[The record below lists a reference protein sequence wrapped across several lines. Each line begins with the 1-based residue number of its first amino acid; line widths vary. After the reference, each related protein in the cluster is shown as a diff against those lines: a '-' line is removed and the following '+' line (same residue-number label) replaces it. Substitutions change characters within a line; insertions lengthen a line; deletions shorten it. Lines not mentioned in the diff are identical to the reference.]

1 MQLIEIIGYAGSV
14 LVAISLMMSAIVK
27 LRIINLIG
35 SLTFSIYGFI
45 IGALPVG
52 FLNGFIVLVNLYYLY
67 EIFRTKEFFE
77 ILEVGHNDK
86 YLKYF
91 LNFHLEDIRKFNPG
105 FEFDPNNTWESRFIL
120 RNSVPAGLVC
130 MEKKDSQSI
139 GIKLD
144 YVIPGY
150 RDFKTGKYV
159 FNKLFSETGIK
170 KIFADSN
177 NKMHIN
183 YLKKM
188 GFEKSTS
195 SEGEYI
201 LTNL

>member
-1 MQLIEIIGYAGSV
+1 MELIEIVGYAGSV

-27 LRIINLIG
+27 LRVINLIG

-67 EIFRTKEFFE
+67 EIFSTKEFFK
-77 ILEVGHNDK
+77 ILEVRYNDE

-91 LNFHLEDIRKFNPG
+91 LEFHIDDIRKFNPG
-105 FEFDPNNTWESRFIL
+105 FVFDPAGTWKSQFVL

-130 MEKKDSQSI
+130 MEQKDEHSI
-139 GIKLD
+139 YIKLD

-159 FNKLFSETGIK
+159 FNKIFSETGIK
-170 KIFADSN
+170 KIYADPG
-177 NKMHIN
+177 NKIHTD

-188 GFEKSTS
+188 GFVKNISAEAGFVL
-195 SEGEYI
+195 EGK
-201 LTNL
+201 

>member
-1 MQLIEIIGYAGSV
+1 MEVIEIIGYAGSV

-67 EIFRTKEFFE
+67 DIFRAKEFFE

-86 YLKYF
+86 YLRYF
-91 LNFHLEDIRKFNPG
+91 LDFHLEDIKKFNPG
-105 FEFDPNNTWESRFIL
+105 FEFDPNNTWTSQFVL

-130 MEKKDSQSI
+130 MEKKDEQSI
-139 GIKLD
+139 YIKLD

-159 FNKLFSETGIK
+159 FNKIFNETGIK
-170 KIFADSN
+170 KIFAESN
-177 NKMHIN
+177 NKVHIN

-188 GFEKSTS
+188 GFAQAQ
-195 SEGEYI
+195 GENSFI
-201 LTNL
+201 LENR

>member
-1 MQLIEIIGYAGSV
+1 
-14 LVAISLMMSAIVK
+14 
-27 LRIINLIG
+27 
-35 SLTFSIYGFI
+35 
-45 IGALPVG
+45 
-52 FLNGFIVLVNLYYLY
+52 
-67 EIFRTKEFFE
+67 
-77 ILEVGHNDK
+77 
-86 YLKYF
+86 
-91 LNFHLEDIRKFNPG
+91 
-105 FEFDPNNTWESRFIL
+105 
-120 RNSVPAGLVC
+120 

-170 KIFADSN
+170 KIFAYSN

-201 LTNL
+201 LTNI